1 MSAQAGLS
9 SNDGKTLG
17 EILAIAGGGLLVVG
31 AFLPW
36 VSAEGPFVSVGRS
49 GMVAEDFLIFLGAG
63 VFIAS
68 VGLWAG
74 VAMRSAAPTLLV
86 VGGVAAGIA
95 AFLDYRD
102 VARNIEEVS
111 DGRITYLV
119 GEGIWVLFAG
129 ALVSVVAG
137 FVLSGQMSPVAPA
150 TGASVGEGGLT
161 DPSVITGRKWRPVV
175 AIAAIALVVVLLVA
189 LSIVNARTGDWWSHD
204 GFAWCDLNDGY
215 CMGGLEIVAT

>member
-1 MSAQAGLS
+1 MSAQASLS

-36 VSAEGPFVSVGRS
+36 VRAEGPFVSVGRS

-63 VFIAS
+63 VVIAAL
-68 VGLWAG
+68 GLWAG
-74 VAMRSAAPTLLV
+74 VAMRSAAPALLI

-102 VARNIEEVS
+102 VARNIEEVN
-111 DGRITYLV
+111 DGRITYFV

-137 FVLSGQMSPVAPA
+137 FVLSGRMSLVAPV
-150 TGASVGEGGLT
+150 TGAGAGESQRA
-161 DPSVITGRKWRPVV
+161 DNSVITGRKWRQGV

-204 GFAWCDLNDGY
+204 GFAWCDQDDGF
-215 CMGGLEIVAT
+215 CMVGLEIVAT